1 MPRGGIHCWNLGSFG
16 SNRKICRSFAG
27 FVILAR
33 PAHLCLCVCLC
44 LIWSAFWSVCC
55 CMFFLFFQ
63 YVRNQKFRVEAASPE
78 FTLPL
83 DYDKHRIKLGTK
95 GEPVPYVF
103 HPTHTDNG
111 ILWREQ
117 TWTELK
123 VTQLSEYLQKHHQG
137 PWFHKSTFKDIQNG
151 VFRWNTMMYQNVSK
165 CCLWKWRKLMH
176 FKFPKIQVVTVTSFQ
191 VPGMRCWGLC
201 CPHRQQILHCL
212 MPRSRGICN
221 LLVSGGNKLA
231 GTANNQLAYFLTTL
245 FLYAKFRTRPW
256 EQQGLFG

>member
-1 MPRGGIHCWNLGSFG
+1 
-16 SNRKICRSFAG
+16 
-27 FVILAR
+27 
-33 PAHLCLCVCLC
+33 
-44 LIWSAFWSVCC
+44 
-55 CMFFLFFQ
+55 MFFLFFQ

-137 PWFHKSTFKDIQNG
+137 PWFHKSSFKDIQNG
-151 VFRWNTMMYQNVSK
+151 VFTWNTINVRDILNDSK
-165 CCLWKWRKLMH
+165 CIKMFFCE
-176 FKFPKIQVVTVTSFQ
+176 
-191 VPGMRCWGLC
+191 
-201 CPHRQQILHCL
+201 
-212 MPRSRGICN
+212 
-221 LLVSGGNKLA
+221 SGEN
-231 GTANNQLAYFLTTL
+231 
-245 FLYAKFRTRPW
+245 
-256 EQQGLFG
+256 